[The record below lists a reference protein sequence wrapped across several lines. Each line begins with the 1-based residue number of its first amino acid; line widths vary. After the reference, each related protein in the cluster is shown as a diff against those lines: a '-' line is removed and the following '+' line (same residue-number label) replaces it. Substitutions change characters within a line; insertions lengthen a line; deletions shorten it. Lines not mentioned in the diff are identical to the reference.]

1 MKKRFLISIAVVIA
15 LAAILIFGS
24 DSRNIANYPSKNSGV
39 IAFGDSLV
47 EGVGSTSGGGF
58 VTLLEESLDIE
69 IANLGRSGDTTMT
82 ALARVSRVTER
93 KPALTIV
100 LLGGNDFLQRVSRE
114 ATIKNLENIIT
125 AIQASGSA
133 VLLIGLDVGIIGSDE
148 GKIFEELALKYR
160 TAYVPDVLDGI
171 YGNKNLMA
179 DMLHP
184 NDAGYEFVA
193 SRVLPVLKKL
203 VR

>member
-1 MKKRFLISIAVVIA
+1 MKKGFLILIAVVIA

-24 DSRNIANYPSKNSGV
+24 ESGNIANYPSENSGI

-58 VTLLEESLDIE
+58 VTLLEGGLDIE

-93 KPALTIV
+93 KPALTII
-100 LLGGNDFLQRVSRE
+100 LLGGNDFLQRIPRE
-114 ATIKNLENIIT
+114 NTVKNLENIIT

-133 VLLIGLDVGIIGSDE
+133 VLLIGLDAGIIGSDE

-160 TAYVPDVLDGI
+160 TAYVPDVLDNI
-171 YGNKNLMA
+171 YGNKDLMA
-179 DMLHP
+179 DSLHP
-184 NDAGYEFVA
+184 NDAGYELMA
-193 SRVLPVLKKL
+193 SRILPVLKKL